1 MLLAAVV
8 RPGACLETVMKEA
21 QGDKNQCVVLI
32 AGANNVYNRQASTLL
47 PNLKTLVTPLRP
59 CQILVGS
66 IPFRRDL
73 SLFHKINEEIM
84 RVNLLSTHDLSQS
97 TKSIDFLDIWTM

>member
-1 MLLAAVV
+1 MLLAAYVV

-21 QGDKNQCVVLI
+21 QGINIDKNQCVVLI

-47 PNLKTLVTPLRP
+47 PNLKTLVTSLRP

-73 SLFHKINEEIM
+73 SLFH
-84 RVNLLSTHDLSQS
+84 
-97 TKSIDFLDIWTM
+97 